1 MMANEIRTN
10 VYTAASRRDAPGV
23 TRLGVVLCAV
33 VILALSFGIGA
44 AQTSMEVTRWR
55 EFSSA
60 KRTSQIGGKMA
71 GLHNV
76 DRTGL
81 VVLADGG
88 FAQLTSSMVHTN
100 APEGKAFYEGFA
112 MYDFQDGSSI
122 LAKVD
127 VSGEHNGKQV
137 GTITFVA
144 GTGRFKGITGRGTVS
159 SWLPGEWDMYAEV
172 EASFSIAGK

>member
-1 MMANEIRTN
+1 MMANENRTH
-10 VYTAASRRDAPGV
+10 VGTVVGRRDVPGV
-23 TRLGVVLCAV
+23 KRLGLLLCTGVVLV
-33 VILALSFGIGA
+33 LSLGIGS
-44 AQTSMEVTRWR
+44 AQTSMEVMRWR
-55 EFSSA
+55 EFSAA
-60 KRTSQIGGKMA
+60 KRTSQLGGRMA

-76 DRTGL
+76 DRTGFI
-81 VVLADGG
+81 VLGDGG

-100 APEGKAFYEGFA
+100 SPEGKAFYEGFA

-127 VSGEHNGKQV
+127 VSGEHHGKQV

-144 GTGRFKGITGRGTVS
+144 GTGRFKSITGRGTVS

-172 EASFSIAGK
+172 ETSFSIPAR